1 MVVMSEPSAVAQ
13 GVEEVV
19 PGVWRW
25 WVSDERIGGLESDA
39 HAVEVEGGVV
49 LVDPLP
55 LTGDALASLGTVVAI
70 VLTAA
75 CHQRSAWRLRAALG
89 VPVHLPE
96 GSRET
101 DEEPDA
107 RYREGDLLPGG
118 LRAIRT
124 PGPEEP
130 HYALHL
136 DRSGGVIFVADLL
149 MRLPDGRLA
158 VVPAQYHEDP
168 EATLASLRRLLD
180 EPFGVMCMS
189 HGAPEVGDPHRALR
203 DLLGGA

>member
-25 WVSDERIGGLESDA
+25 WVSDERIGGSESDA
-39 HAVEVEGGVV
+39 YAVEAEGGVV

-55 LTGDALASLGTVVAI
+55 LAGDELAELGTVTAI

-96 GSRET
+96 GSRAT

-107 RYREGDLLPGG
+107 HYREGDLLPGG

-130 HYALHL
+130 HYAFRL
-136 DRSGGVIFVADLL
+136 DRGDGVIFVADLL
-149 MRLPDGRLA
+149 MRLPDGRIT
-158 VVPAQYHEDP
+158 VVPTAYHEDP

-189 HGAPEVGDPHRALR
+189 HGAPETGDPHRAIR
-203 DLLGGA
+203 DVLEAA